1 MSNAAASPPH
11 VAVLAFPYG
20 THAAPLIAI
29 IRHLAHFSPDTHFSF
44 LSTAAS
50 NAALFSVKTP
60 ANLIRHDVPEP
71 PADGR
76 HHSVVM
82 TTFLSTAGEVFRK
95 EVAEVEVEVGRRV
108 TCLVTDAFFGFAAEM
123 AAEMGVGWVAFWTAG
138 PASLSTHFHTNLIR
152 EKVGS
157 QGLGGL
163 ELDMLDF
170 IPGMSR
176 IRVHDIPS
184 EVLGDINSGFPKA
197 LHQMARALPKA
208 NSVFINSF
216 EALDPT
222 ITSDLKSKLHNF
234 LNIGPLSLL
243 IDQPP
248 SLDTHECLPWLD
260 TQKPNSVAYISFGT
274 VTAPPPLEL
283 VAIAEALEESHTPF
297 LWSLKDHSRANLPE
311 GFLDRTSELGKIVP
325 WAPQVDILAHP
336 SVGIFITHCGWNSV
350 LEGVISGVPM
360 IGRPFFGDQKINARV
375 ISDVLGIGGVIEGG
389 TFTKSGLTDILEVI
403 LMGKSGGK
411 MRERGEELKKAAREA
426 VKEDGSSVRDLKVLL
441 EQVNQ
446 VIN

>member
-1 MSNAAASPPH
+1 MSNAATSLPH

-20 THAAPLIAI
+20 THAAPLIVI
-29 IRHLAHFSPDTHFSF
+29 IRHLAHLSPDTHFSF

-50 NAALFSVKTP
+50 NASLFSVKNP
-60 ANLIRHDVPEP
+60 ANLTRRDVQEP

-76 HHSVVM
+76 HHFIVM
-82 TTFLSTAGEVFRK
+82 TAFLSTAGEMFRK

-108 TCLVTDAFFGFAAEM
+108 TCLVTDAFFGFGAEM
-123 AAEMGVGWVAFWTAG
+123 AAEMGVSWMAFWAGG
-138 PASLSTHFHTNLIR
+138 PASLSAHFHTELIR

-170 IPGMSR
+170 IPGKSK

-184 EVLGDINSGFPKA
+184 EVLEDINSGFPKA
-197 LHQMARALPKA
+197 LYQMARALPKA
-208 NSVFINSF
+208 NSVFINSL

-222 ITSDLKSKLHNF
+222 ITSDLKSKLRSF

-274 VTAPPPLEL
+274 VAAP
-283 VAIAEALEESHTPF
+283 
-297 LWSLKDHSRANLPE
+297 R
-311 GFLDRTSELGKIVP
+311 R
-325 WAPQVDILAHP
+325 
-336 SVGIFITHCGWNSV
+336 
-350 LEGVISGVPM
+350 
-360 IGRPFFGDQKINARV
+360 
-375 ISDVLGIGGVIEGG
+375 
-389 TFTKSGLTDILEVI
+389 
-403 LMGKSGGK
+403 
-411 MRERGEELKKAAREA
+411 
-426 VKEDGSSVRDLKVLL
+426 
-441 EQVNQ
+441 
-446 VIN
+446 